1 MVVKGALNFFLSE
14 VGDMSSKLGSVIPN
28 LIK

>member
-1 MVVKGALNFFLSE
+1 MVVKGALNFFLLE
-14 VGDMSSKLGSVIPN
+14 GDDMSSKLGSVIPN